1 MERAD
6 QKTAVIIGAGPAG
19 LTAALELLRNTDIK
33 PIVIEDTHLNGGLS
47 ATIDYKGNRIN
58 IGGHRFFSKSDR
70 VMDWW
75 LDILPVD
82 ETAFEDNN
90 NIQITYHNKQRSIS
104 SDQRAHDN
112 RSESNRSKDD
122 VMLVRN
128 RTSRIFHGGKFYDY
142 PISLSMQTISNLGL
156 LRMAKIGFSYIRAR
170 LFPIR
175 KEDNLEQFF
184 INRFGRELYATF
196 FRDYTEKVWGVPCT
210 EITAEWGAH
219 RIKGLSI
226 TNAIVHALKKV
237 FSRTKSLNQKK
248 TETSLIE
255 YFLYPKS
262 GPGQMWDCVARDIIA
277 LGGEI
282 HYQYRVDEIDMDKNG
297 VSSVS
302 CVNPETHDRYAIPA
316 DYCFST
322 MPIRQLVKAINPPV
336 PEPVRAISDGLV
348 YRDFITVG
356 LLVNKLKIQPKDN
369 SGSKLIPDNWI
380 YIQEPHVKLGRL
392 QIFNNWSPTM
402 VADPNKIWIGLEY
415 FCNEGDEFWAMED
428 ADIIAQGIAEVHDIN
443 IIDQSEVIDSVIIK
457 MPKAYPA
464 YFGSYDQL
472 PVVREHLDKIS
483 NLFLVGRNGMHKYNN
498 QDHSMLSAMTAVEN
512 IINGVTDK
520 QNIWDINTEEEYHES
535 K

>member
-1 MERAD
+1 
-6 QKTAVIIGAGPAG
+6 
-19 LTAALELLRNTDIK
+19 
-33 PIVIEDTHLNGGLS
+33 
-47 ATIDYKGNRIN
+47 
-58 IGGHRFFSKSDR
+58 
-70 VMDWW
+70 MDWW

-82 ETAFEDNN
+82 EKAFRDESE
-90 NIQITYHNKQRSIS
+90 IQISYHNKHRSIKADRRS
-104 SDQRAHDN
+104 HQN
-112 RSESNRSKDD
+112 RNEDE

-128 RTSRIFHGGKFYDY
+128 RTSRIFYGGKFYDY

-156 LRMAKIGFSYIRAR
+156 IRMAKIGVSYIRAR
-170 LFPIR
+170 LFPI
-175 KEDNLEQFF
+175 KQEDNLEQFF

-210 EITAEWGAH
+210 EITSEWGAQ

-226 TNAIVHALKKV
+226 TKAVTHAFKQM
-237 FSRTKSLNQKK
+237 FTSTRSINQKQ

-255 YFLYPKS
+255 YFLYPKL
-262 GPGQMWDCVARDIIA
+262 GPGQMWDCVAKDVIA

-297 VSSVS
+297 VSSIS
-302 CVNPETHDRYAIPA
+302 CVNPETHDRYSIPA

-322 MPIRQLVKAINPPV
+322 MPIRQLVKAFNPPA
-336 PEPVRAISDGLV
+336 PGHVRTVSDGLV

-356 LLVNKLKIQPKDN
+356 LLVNKLKVQPKTN
-369 SGSKLIPDNWI
+369 SGTKLIPDNWI
-380 YIQEPHVKLGRL
+380 YIQEPQVKLGRL

-402 VADPNKIWIGLEY
+402 VADPGKVWIGLEY
-415 FCNEGDEFWAMED
+415 FCNEGDEFWNMQD
-428 ADIIAQGIAEVHDIN
+428 ADIREVHEIN
-443 IIDQSEVIDSVIIK
+443 IVEQSEVIDSVIIK

-464 YFGSYDQL
+464 YFGTFDQL
-472 PVVREHLDKIS
+472 PVIREHVDKIQ

-498 QDHSMLSAMTAVEN
+498 QDHSMLSAITAVEN